1 VKTIFKN
8 GIEHIIATPNDL
20 TTHFVQIVEASD
32 FSLSKVQDF
41 PQTFFCSTSSFL
53 KGYFEAKN
61 SSMEEL
67 EICALFFANCLSTF
81 FFPLIINLFLKFFLS
96 Y

>member
-53 KGYFEAKN
+53 KGYFEAKKFRYGRIGN
-61 SSMEEL
+61 IRPLLCKFSQHF
-67 EICALFFANCLSTF
+67 LF
-81 FFPLIINLFLKFFLS
+81 P
-96 Y
+96 